1 MPRRGQENNFMG
13 QFRAQLEKRKL
24 SNRNLQKRRRTSYR
38 RYFSFRILEFP
49 SSGSFPK
56 RIIKQFLESEEVI
69 LQPIISGINQ
79 TFFDLLMPFVFW
91 DGEYL
96 HSGKVAGRPS
106 HLFNFRSPEWIRK
119 SKPDWDKVVLAIDDA
134 YYAPLRA
141 EIFTKSSRLLRSNTL
156 RSYKKVGEQWIVK
169 SLDCT
174 NQTDRSNTRL
184 EIIGAATQLDLS
196 PRFFGENSFQHP
208 LLFRF
213 GLYNFLTIFGN
224 ESSDCT

>member
-1 MPRRGQENNFMG
+1 MPRRGQEK
-13 QFRAQLEKRKL
+13 QFYGSISGPSLK
-24 SNRNLQKRRRTSYR
+24 SG
-38 RYFSFRILEFP
+38 SFRIEIYKNEGGQATEVFLLQNP
-49 SSGSFPK
+49 RVPK
-56 RIIKQFLESEEVI
+56 LWKFSKEDNQTLLESEEVI
-69 LQPIISGINQ
+69 LQPIIPGINQ

-208 LLFRF
+208 LPISDSAF
-213 GLYNFLTIFGN
+213 TIF
-224 ESSDCT
+224 